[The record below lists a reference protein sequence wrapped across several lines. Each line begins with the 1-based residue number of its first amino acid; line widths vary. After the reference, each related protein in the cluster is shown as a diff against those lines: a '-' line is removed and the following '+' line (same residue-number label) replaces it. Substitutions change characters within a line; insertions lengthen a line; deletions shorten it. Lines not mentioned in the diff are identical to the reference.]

1 MPKIWDV
8 WKNTKIVYPKRKH
21 LKLEELD
28 KIPYYDENDNIID
41 NKKNEREE
49 QYIGND
55 YIMPDMIV
63 LELGARYGT
72 VSCVINNKL
81 ENPLNHVVI
90 EPDTTVI
97 DALKKNKKSHKSKFK
112 IINGIISEKSMK
124 LNKRGYASNVEF
136 LKKEDLDDE
145 NIVKN
150 YSLNKIMKKYN
161 LEFDTL
167 VADCE
172 GCLCNFIKENEKYI
186 KNYKLI
192 IFERDMPNKC
202 NYKLIDEQLKK
213 WNFKQIIDGFVCV
226 WKK

>member
-8 WKNTKIVYPKRKH
+8 WKNTKIIYPTRKH
-21 LKLEELD
+21 LKLDELD

-55 YIMPDMIV
+55 YIMPDMVV

-97 DALKKNKKSHKSKFK
+97 DALKSN
-112 IINGIISEKSMK
+112 KSMK
-124 LNKRGYASNVEF
+124 LNKKGYASSVEL
-136 LKKEDLDDE
+136 LKNEDIDDE

-150 YSLNKIMKKYN
+150 YSLTKIMKKYDLN
-161 LEFDTL
+161 FDTL

-172 GCLCNFIKENEKYI
+172 GCLCSFIKENEKYI

-192 IFERDMPNKC
+192 IFERDMPNNC
-202 NYKLIDEQLKK
+202 NYTTIDKQLKK
-213 WNFKQIIDGFVCV
+213 WNFKQIIEGFVCV